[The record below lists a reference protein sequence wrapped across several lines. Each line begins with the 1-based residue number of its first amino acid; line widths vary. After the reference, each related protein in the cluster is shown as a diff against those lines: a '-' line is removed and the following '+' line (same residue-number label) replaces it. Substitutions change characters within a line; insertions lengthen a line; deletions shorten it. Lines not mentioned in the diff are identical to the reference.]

1 MGSTKTCN
9 SCTAEIQIC
18 NFSDID
24 EKNLYQ
30 NHYVIK
36 GTGNWSTK
44 NLSSKKIYSIL
55 ISNIVNKSTPN
66 IYFEKLFENH
76 TLDWSKTYSVT
87 RLTTIDSTFHSFQY
101 KILDN
106 VFFLNKKLYTFGIKT
121 MSFANF
127 AKNWRKL
134 PYIYFMNAFMLNLF
148 GKDNRENCRMKLS
161 WHHLYHSK
169 KHL

>member
-9 SCTAEIQIC
+9 SCTVETQIC

-36 GTGNWSTK
+36 EAEILSTK

-55 ISNIVNKSTPN
+55 ISNIVNKPTPN

-76 TLDWSKTYSVT
+76 SLNWSKIYSVT
-87 RLTTIDSTFHSFQY
+87 RLATIDSTFHSFQY
-101 KILDN
+101 KTLDN
-106 VFFLNKKLYTFGIKT
+106 VLFLNKKLYTFGIKT

-127 AKNWRKL
+127 AKN
-134 PYIYFMNAFMLNLF
+134 IYNLLNHSSLIL
-148 GKDNRENCRMKLS
+148 KYYVYRSREKQIRNIDILIENEIEI
-161 WHHLYHSK
+161 K
-169 KHL
+169 KK

>member
-9 SCTAEIQIC
+9 SCTVETQIC

-36 GTGNWSTK
+36 GAGILSTK

-55 ISNIVNKSTPN
+55 ISSIVNKPTPN

-76 TLDWSKTYSVT
+76 TLGWSKIYSVT
-87 RLTTIDSTFHSFQY
+87 RLATTDSTFHSFQY

-106 VFFLNKKLYTFGIKT
+106 VLFLNKKLYTFGIKT

-127 AKNWRKL
+127 AKNWKKL
-134 PYIYFMNAFMLNLF
+134 QYIFL
-148 GKDNRENCRMKLS
+148 
-161 WHHLYHSK
+161 
-169 KHL
+169 